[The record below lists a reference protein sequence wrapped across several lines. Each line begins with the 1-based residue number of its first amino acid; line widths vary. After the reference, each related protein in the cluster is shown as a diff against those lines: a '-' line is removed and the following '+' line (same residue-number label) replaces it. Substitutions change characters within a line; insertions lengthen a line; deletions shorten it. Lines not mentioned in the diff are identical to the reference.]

1 MQQGSRSGA
10 TRRRETGGGR
20 RRTQQ
25 RSRFAGK
32 GEFLGAA
39 AYFVIA
45 SLFGGGLIDW
55 TLGAIVVVLASLVLC
70 VALAWR
76 DGAAALAGAPL
87 AGRIALA
94 GIAALPLV
102 QLVPLPP
109 ALWHTLPGQEL
120 RLATLG
126 LAGLAE
132 SWQPLTVEPG
142 STAPIA
148 LMAIGFVAFTGWLLQ
163 LSEDDFRRL
172 FLVAMGVVLLGILVG
187 LLQVVSD
194 GQFPQLQADNMGAT
208 LLGFFAN
215 KNHMALV
222 LACSILLFG
231 LVVSRQIKGQGQP
244 AAVQGRR
251 RLMVAGYTMFAL
263 VAIVVTNSRA
273 GLGLGALAALI
284 VLLDLA
290 RGVALHWRIAAVVAV
305 VALVGVVMSSSAFEA
320 VAGRVDDVGD
330 DLRWRFL
337 GWSWP
342 LAEQYGW
349 LGSGFGSFRTLFIT
363 QEQLAWVKPTVVNAV
378 HNDYLQLLI
387 EGGVPA
393 MALLVLLL
401 LSLVPRIAAL
411 SRLSRR
417 APERHQ
423 LVAGLFIVAL
433 FALHSLVDYP
443 LRRPAAWIF
452 FALALAA
459 IYRGAAA
466 GRGGV
471 AESPQIEAA

>member
-1 MQQGSRSGA
+1 MQGSRSQ
-10 TRRRETGGGR
+10 TSQRRRKEGGR
-20 RRTQQ
+20 GPRR
-25 RSRFAGK
+25 RSWITDN
-32 GEFLGAA
+32 GEFLLIA
-39 AYFVIA
+39 AYLVVV
-45 SLFGGGLIDW
+45 SVFGGGQVAW
-55 TLGAIVVVLASLVLC
+55 TLDNIALVLATIVLA
-70 VALAWR
+70 VALAWQ
-76 DGAAALAGAPL
+76 DGFAAFSRGPL
-87 AGRIALA
+87 VGRIALA
-94 GIAALPLV
+94 GIAIWPLL

-109 ALWHTLPGQEL
+109 DLWQALPGQEL
-120 RLATLG
+120 RRLTLG

-132 SWQPLTVEPG
+132 SWQPLTLEPAA
-142 STAPIA
+142 TALCA
-148 LMAIGFVAFTGWLLQ
+148 LMAIGFVTFVGWLLR
-163 LSEDDFRRL
+163 LGEADFRRL
-172 FLVAMGVVLLGILVG
+172 LLVSIGVVLLGILIG

-231 LVVSRQIKGQGQP
+231 LVVSREMKGRSQP
-244 AAVQGRR
+244 TAAGGRR
-251 RLMVAGYTMFAL
+251 RLVVVGYTIFAL
-263 VAIVVTNSRA
+263 VADVVTNSRA
-273 GLGLGALAALI
+273 GLGLGVLAAVI

-290 RGVALHWRIAAVVAV
+290 RGVALRWRIAAVAMV
-305 VALVGVVMSSSAFEA
+305 VALAVAVMSSSAFEI
-320 VAGRVDDVGD
+320 VAGRVNDVSD

-393 MALLVLLL
+393 IALLL
-401 LSLVPRIAAL
+401 LLGVSLVPGVTAL
-411 SRLSRR
+411 RRLPRR
-417 APERHQ
+417 APERQ
-423 LVAGLFIVAL
+423 ALVAGLFIVLL

-443 LRRPAAWIF
+443 LRRPATWIF

-459 IYRGAAA
+459 VYRAGCNDRIAA
-466 GRGGV
+466 G
-471 AESPQIEAA
+471 ESLQSEAA